1 MHTFTTTIR
10 VQPTG
15 RGLEIHTFNSEAKD
29 IETAKERA
37 LEKLCAQ
44 YEDTDL
50 SILSCTTS
58 SLKTVGYDRRA
69 MESKPKRTRH

>member
-1 MHTFTTTIR
+1 MHTFTTTIK

-15 RGLEIHTFNSEAKD
+15 RSLEVHTFNSEAKD

-58 SLKTVGYDRRA
+58 SSRTAGYDRRV